1 MGRDRK
7 KNVVPLALM
16 DMRVL
21 ERIPESAK
29 EIPTWPEPPALD
41 PHTPEEDP
49 FPVLPVHFLSLLIC

>member
-16 DMRVL
+16 DMRMF
-21 ERIPESAK
+21 EKIPESAK
-29 EIPTWPEPPALD
+29 EAQTWHEPPELD

-49 FPVLPVHFLSLLIC
+49 FPVLPVYFSFSLIY